1 MGTGPY
7 LSRETYWGRTGYRR
21 YLNYIWSMVPGAL
34 EALYRAE
41 ESYGARPVSGFA
53 DATGRRNDIVA

>member
-1 MGTGPY
+1 
-7 LSRETYWGRTGYRR
+7 
-21 YLNYIWSMVPGAL
+21 MVPGAL
-34 EALYRAE
+34 EALYKAE